1 MTIPDNNNADAILMN
16 ELRINDERLT
26 KEMYDAV
33 LNPIEMLNVLS
44 KKLQLYNQTETELVD
59 SRNKLTISFMKV
71 TIENRM
77 MITQIKKDMDHQ
89 IGELTERIEK
99 LEKGY
104 SQEKEKGEK
113 LSSANC

>member
-44 KKLQLYNQTETELVD
+44 KKLQLY
-59 SRNKLTISFMKV
+59 
-71 TIENRM
+71 
-77 MITQIKKDMDHQ
+77 
-89 IGELTERIEK
+89 G
-99 LEKGY
+99 
-104 SQEKEKGEK
+104 
-113 LSSANC
+113 

>member
-44 KKLQLYNQTETELVD
+44 KNFN
-59 SRNKLTISFMKV
+59 S
-71 TIENRM
+71 
-77 MITQIKKDMDHQ
+77 ITKQ
-89 IGELTERIEK
+89 
-99 LEKGY
+99 
-104 SQEKEKGEK
+104 K
-113 LSSANC
+113 LSW